1 MRKDDFRWLFTALE
15 ERQALTLEL
24 LDSLCDLH
32 ECLLQGV
39 SLQRIGSL
47 TERAWESIIT
57 KSSDGCRELLT
68 AMETRNIDLFICRA
82 QQQGAHIL
90 R

>member
-1 MRKDDFRWLFTALE
+1 MKKEDFKWLCTTLQE
-15 ERQALTLEL
+15 HQALTLEL

-32 ECLLQGV
+32 ECLLQGA
-39 SLQRIGSL
+39 SLQRIGGL
-47 TERAWESIIT
+47 TERAWESIIA
-57 KSSDGCRELLT
+57 KSSDGCRELL
-68 AMETRNIDLFICRA
+68 AAIDTRNADLFICRA